1 MNHPAELKYARTHEW
16 VRIEGDLVV
25 TGITDHAQDELGD
38 LVYVETPAV
47 GSHVTAT
54 EQAGIV
60 ESVKTASDIHA
71 PVSGTVVEVNSDL
84 EDDPDF
90 VNDEP
95 YGKGWIYKIKPDNI
109 ADVENCFQIV
119 NTSQV
124 YNRIDLKKKSPAD
137 LTGLFLNECKWS
149 YLAALILASKI

>member
-25 TGITDHAQDELGD
+25 TGISDHAQLELGD
-38 LVYVETPAV
+38 LVYVEAPEV
-47 GSHVTAT
+47 GAQVVAT

-71 PVSGTVVEVNSDL
+71 PITGTVVEVNTAL

-90 VNDEP
+90 VNEEP
-95 YGKGWIYKIKPDNI
+95 YGKGWIYKIKPDNM
-109 ADVENCFQIV
+109 ADVEKLLS
-119 NTSQV
+119 NTDYES
-124 YNRIDLKKKSPAD
+124 
-137 LTGLFLNECKWS
+137 GL
-149 YLAALILASKI
+149 